1 MKDSQFY
8 GDKKEESPDCL
19 EDFSD
24 GDLLIQEILKSF
36 ENFDRVLGIT
46 VQDLFSSELENNV
59 PEWSIR
65 CPKNFGGGLLD
76 FCFLKK
82 DKRLRRRS

>member
-1 MKDSQFY
+1 MIFPISILGHVVKKFGITMKESQFY

-59 PEWSIR
+59 SE
-65 CPKNFGGGLLD
+65 
-76 FCFLKK
+76 
-82 DKRLRRRS
+82 